1 MHIIHFSDTH
11 LGHQQYPRLDANGFN
26 QREMD
31 HYAAFHAV
39 IDAAVEKRP
48 DVVIHAGDLFDGVRP
63 SNRALREA
71 MNGFL
76 KLSNAGIETIVIAGN
91 HEHPKL
97 RSTGSPFGLFAHLPH
112 IHVVFKG
119 KPESFSIA
127 GKTVHAVPQCNT
139 AEELRVAVEGIEN
152 SPGDVLVIHG
162 AVHDVEAFQHAEFNE
177 QSLDTRWFEGYS
189 YVALGHYHGVQE
201 IAPNAWYCGAPDR
214 VSIRES
220 GEPKGYLEVTS
231 GQIEFHELS
240 GRPYQ
245 DLPILD
251 ATNLDAVGVEEA
263 VQKAIATIKEGAV
276 ARLRI
281 HNLSASLRG
290 SLNHK
295 AWKHNQ
301 SLYLDLKL
309 EWADQQRA
317 VQGAADFGSLADE
330 FEEFSSQH
338 VIEDLDRGKLLELAR
353 GLLQEAA

>member
-11 LGHQQYPRLDANGFN
+11 LGHQQYPRLDDNGFN

-31 HYAAFHAV
+31 HYKAFHAV
-39 IDAAVEKRP
+39 IDAAISAGP

-71 MNGFL
+71 MRGFL
-76 KLSNAGIETIVIAGN
+76 RLSQAGIETVVIAGN

-97 RSTGSPFGLFAHLPH
+97 RATGSPFGLFEHLPH

-119 KPESFSIA
+119 RPEAFAIA

-139 AEELRVAVEGIEN
+139 ADELRLAVQSIDKAE
-152 SPGDVLVIHG
+152 GDVLVIHG
-162 AVHDVEAFQHAEFNE
+162 AVHDIEAFQHAEFNE
-177 QSLDTRWFEGYS
+177 QSLDTKWFDGYS

-201 IAPNAWYCGAPDR
+201 ITANAWYCGAPDR

-220 GEPKGYLEVTS
+220 GEPKGYLEVTDEKV
-231 GQIEFHELS
+231 EFHELP
-240 GRPYQ
+240 GRIYQ
-245 DLPILD
+245 DLPIID
-251 ATNLDAVGVEEA
+251 AVNLDAAGVEDA
-263 VQKAIATIKEGAV
+263 VQSAIATIKLGAV

-281 HNLSASLRG
+281 SNISGSLRG

-295 AWKHNQ
+295 AWKQ
-301 SLYLDLKL
+301 TPALFLDLKL
-309 EWADQQRA
+309 AWADQKRD
-317 VQGAADFGSLADE
+317 VQGAAEFASLAEE
-330 FEEFSSQH
+330 FEEFSAQH
-338 VIEDLDRGKLLELAR
+338 VVADLDRGKLLELAR